1 MYSSGDTRLQ
11 FSMSRI
17 AFRFS
22 PCSLILTPVIQ
33 SSLTTTITT
42 SATTAPALPA
52 ATTDACTALSAVVC
66 VTKTAVSAALQ
77 APVRTNIRLAV
88 TPGSYYYEAAATT
101 PPLGLVHPHEHRC
114 SKRMGLD
121 GTSQTNKA
129 TPTSSTSASVAAATA
144 LTPAPYSYAAGA
156 TATPPTLGLV
166 KLEQKSGDQY
176 MSSDGTP
183 QRFSYLF
190 SESSAASAPITAQV
204 TGTPEHDNY
213 NYYEEYDYR
222 VSLINFSPSI
232 RYNIICMCM

>member
-1 MYSSGDTRLQ
+1 MKLLPLHHHLVLYILMSTDVASVWGLMARL
-11 FSMSRI
+11 
-17 AFRFS
+17 
-22 PCSLILTPVIQ
+22 
-33 SSLTTTITT
+33 
-42 SATTAPALPA
+42 
-52 ATTDACTALSAVVC
+52 
-66 VTKTAVSAALQ
+66 
-77 APVRTNIRLAV
+77 
-88 TPGSYYYEAAATT
+88 
-101 PPLGLVHPHEHRC
+101 
-114 SKRMGLD
+114 
-121 GTSQTNKA
+121 KA